1 MTDGAFPESFLWGS
15 ATAAY
20 QIEGGAAE
28 GGRGPSIWDTYS
40 HTPGRVLNGDTGDI
54 AADHYHRFR
63 EDVALIGKLG
73 LDAYRFS
80 TAWPRVQPGGRGPA
94 NPEGLAFYDELV
106 DELLGAGIE
115 PVLTLYHWDLPQELE
130 DAGGWGARD
139 TSYRFA
145 EYATLVAERFGDRVR
160 KWTTLNEPFCSAFLG
175 YASGVHAP
183 GRHEPEVALRAA
195 HHLLLG
201 HGLALRA
208 LRETLPEQ
216 AQISITLNATEFRP
230 LTDSAEDREAQ
241 RRVDAIQNR
250 VFLDPLF
257 RGAYP
262 EDLVRD
268 TAEVTDWAFVE
279 NGDLELI
286 SAPIDQLGIN
296 FYNPSLV
303 AAPLPP
309 GVEDGPR
316 DDGHGASEYSP
327 WVGSEGRVR
336 FVHQEGERTAMG
348 WVVDPTGLTDLLL
361 RIDRDYGPMPM
372 AVTENGA
379 AFEDV
384 PGPDGEV
391 EDPRRIAY
399 LQGHIAAVRDAMAAG
414 VDVRGYFVW
423 SLLDN
428 FEWSYGYSKRFGIV
442 RVDFETGK
450 RVVKA
455 SGHWY
460 RRFVEDDRS
469 GL

>member
-1 MTDGAFPESFLWGS
+1 MSDGVFPESFLWGA

-28 GGRGPSIWDTYS
+28 GGRGPSIWDTFS
-40 HTPGRVLNGDTGDI
+40 HTPGRVLAGDTGDV

-63 EDVALIGKLG
+63 EDVALMGKLG
-73 LDAYRFS
+73 LGAYRFS

-145 EYATLVAERFGDRVR
+145 EYAALAAERFGDRV
-160 KWTTLNEPFCSAFLG
+160 KQWTTLNEPFCSAFLG

-208 LRETLPEQ
+208 LRAALPSQ
-216 AQISITLNATEFRP
+216 AQVSITLNATEFRP
-230 LTDSAEDREAQ
+230 LTESAEDREAQ

-250 VFLDPLF
+250 IFLDPLF

-262 EDLVRD
+262 EDLIED
-268 TAEVTDWAFVE
+268 TAAVTDWSFVE
-279 NGDLELI
+279 PGDLELI
-286 SAPIDQLGIN
+286 SSPIDQLGIN

-303 AAPLPP
+303 AAPLPLRARTGTAPRTSRRGWAARARCGSP
-309 GVEDGPR
+309 GRRASGPR
-316 DDGHGASEYSP
+316 
-327 WVGSEGRVR
+327 WTGSWTPAACPTCCCACTATTGRSR
-336 FVHQEGERTAMG
+336 WR
-348 WVVDPTGLTDLLL
+348 
-361 RIDRDYGPMPM
+361 
-372 AVTENGA
+372 
-379 AFEDV
+379 
-384 PGPDGEV
+384 
-391 EDPRRIAY
+391 
-399 LQGHIAAVRDAMAAG
+399 
-414 VDVRGYFVW
+414 
-423 SLLDN
+423 
-428 FEWSYGYSKRFGIV
+428 
-442 RVDFETGK
+442 
-450 RVVKA
+450 
-455 SGHWY
+455 
-460 RRFVEDDRS
+460 
-469 GL
+469 

>member
-1 MTDGAFPESFLWGS
+1 MSDGVFPESFLWGA

-40 HTPGRVLNGDTGDI
+40 HTPGRVLAGDTGDV

-63 EDVALIGKLG
+63 EDVALMGKLG
-73 LDAYRFS
+73 LRAYRFS

-94 NPEGLAFYDELV
+94 NAEGLAFYDELV

-145 EYATLVAERFGDRVR
+145 EYAAIVAERFGDRV
-160 KWTTLNEPFCSAFLG
+160 KQWTTLNEPFCSSFLG

-208 LRETLPEQ
+208 LREALPEH
-216 AQISITLNATEFRP
+216 AQISITLNATEFRA
-230 LTDSAEDREAQ
+230 LTDSPEDRDAQ

-250 VFLDPLF
+250 IFLDPLF

-262 EDLVRD
+262 EDLIRD
-268 TAEVTDWAFVE
+268 TAAVTDWSFVE
-279 NGDLELI
+279 PGDLELI
-286 SAPIDQLGIN
+286 SAPMDQLGIN

-309 GVEDGPR
+309 GVETGPG
-316 DDGHGASEYSP
+316 DDGHGASEHSP
-327 WVGSEGRVR
+327 WVGSEGAVR
-336 FVHQEGERTAMG
+336 FARQDGERTAMG
-348 WVVDPTGLTDLLL
+348 WVVDPSGLYDLLL
-361 RIDRDYGPMPM
+361 RINTEYGPIPM

-384 PGPDGEV
+384 VGPDGEV
-391 EDPRRIAY
+391 DDPRRIAY
-399 LQGHIAAVRDAMAAG
+399 LQAHIAAVRDALAAG
-414 VDVRGYFVW
+414 VDMRAYFVW

-442 RVDFETGK
+442 RVDFATGK

-460 RRFVEDDRS
+460 RRIVEGNGS

>member
-1 MTDGAFPESFLWGS
+1 MSDGDFPKDFLWGA

-20 QIEGGAAE
+20 QIEGAAAE
-28 GGRGPSIWDTYS
+28 DGRGPSIWDTFS
-40 HTPGRVLNGDTGDI
+40 RTPGKVLNGDTGDV

-63 EDVALIGKLG
+63 EDVALMAKLG
-73 LDAYRFS
+73 LGAYRFS
-80 TAWPRVQPGGRGPA
+80 TAWPRIQPAGRGPA
-94 NPEGLAFYDELV
+94 NAAGLDFYDQLV
-106 DELLGAGIE
+106 DELLGSGIE
-115 PVLTLYHWDLPQELE
+115 PVLTLYHWDLPQALE

-145 EYATLVAERFGDRVR
+145 DYAGLVAERFGDRVK

-201 HGLALRA
+201 HGLALRTLRQA
-208 LRETLPEQ
+208 LPAD
-216 AQISITLNATEFRP
+216 AQLSITLNATEFRP
-230 LTDSAEDREAQ
+230 LTGSPQDADAQ

-250 VFLDPLF
+250 IFLDPLF

-268 TAEVTDWAFVE
+268 TAAVTDWSFVE
-279 NGDLELI
+279 PGDLALI

-309 GVEDGPR
+309 GTEEGPR
-316 DDGHGASEYSP
+316 DDGHGASDFSP
-327 WVGSEGRVR
+327 WVGSEDAVR

-348 WVVDPTGLTDLLL
+348 WVVDATGLSDLLIRL
-361 RIDRDYGPMPM
+361 NREYGPIPM

-379 AFEDV
+379 AFEDEA
-384 PGPDGEV
+384 GPDGEV
-391 EDPRRIAY
+391 DDPRRVAY
-399 LQGHIAAVRDAMAAG
+399 LRDHIAAARDAIAAG
-414 VDVRGYFVW
+414 VDLRGYFVW

-428 FEWSYGYSKRFGIV
+428 FEWGYGYSKRFGIV
-442 RVDFETGK
+442 RVDFATGR

-455 SGHWY
+455 SGRWY
-460 RRFVEDDRS
+460 RRVVEDNGS

>member
-1 MTDGAFPESFLWGS
+1 MSDGVFPESFLWGA

-28 GGRGPSIWDTYS
+28 GGRGPSIWDTFS
-40 HTPGRVLNGDTGDI
+40 HTPGRVLAGDTGDV

-73 LDAYRFS
+73 LGAYRFS

-94 NPEGLAFYDELV
+94 NAEGLAFYDALV

-145 EYATLVAERFGDRVR
+145 EYAAIVAERFGDRV
-160 KWTTLNEPFCSAFLG
+160 KQWTTLNEPFCSSFLG

-208 LRETLPEQ
+208 LRESLPEH
-216 AQISITLNATEFRP
+216 AQVSITLNATEFRA
-230 LTDSAEDREAQ
+230 LTDSPEDRDAQ

-262 EDLVRD
+262 EDLIRD
-268 TAEVTDWAFVE
+268 TAAVTDWSFVE
-279 NGDLELI
+279 PGDLELI

-309 GVEDGPR
+309 GVETGPG
-316 DDGHGASEYSP
+316 DDGHGASEFSP
-327 WVGSEGRVR
+327 WVGSEDAVR
-336 FVHQEGERTAMG
+336 FARQDGERTAMG
-348 WVVDPTGLTDLLL
+348 WVVDPSGLYDLLL
-361 RIDRDYGPMPM
+361 RVNTEYGPIPM

-379 AFEDV
+379 AFEDAV
-384 PGPDGEV
+384 GPDGEV
-391 EDPRRIAY
+391 DDPRRIAY
-399 LQGHIAAVRDAMAAG
+399 LQAHIAAVRDALAAG
-414 VDVRGYFVW
+414 VDMRGYFVW

-442 RVDFETGK
+442 RVDFATGK

-460 RRFVEDDRS
+460 RRIVEGNGS

>member
-1 MTDGAFPESFLWGS
+1 MKDGVFPQDFLWGA

-20 QIEGGAAE
+20 QIEGAAAE
-28 GGRGPSIWDTYS
+28 DGRGPSIWDTFS
-40 HTPGRVLNGDTGDI
+40 RTPGKVANGDTGDV

-63 EDVALIGKLG
+63 DDVALMRELG
-73 LDAYRFS
+73 LGAYRFS
-80 TAWPRVQPGGRGPA
+80 TSWSRVQPGGRGPV
-94 NPEGLAFYDELV
+94 NPAGLAFYDALV

-115 PVLTLYHWDLPQELE
+115 PVLTLYHWDLPQALE
-130 DAGGWGARD
+130 DAGGWGTRD
-139 TSYRFA
+139 TSHWFA
-145 EYATLVAERFGDRVR
+145 DYAALMAERFGDRV
-160 KWTTLNEPFCSAFLG
+160 KQWTTLNEPFCSSFLG
-175 YASGVHAP
+175 YASGIHAP

-208 LRETLPEQ
+208 LRDALPEH
-216 AQISITLNATEFRP
+216 AQLSITVNATEFRP
-230 LTDSAEDREAQ
+230 LTPSAEDAEAQ

-250 VFLDPLF
+250 IFLDPLF
-257 RGAYP
+257 RGSYP
-262 EDLVRD
+262 EDLIRD
-268 TAEVTDWAFVE
+268 TAAITDWSFVE
-279 NGDLELI
+279 PGDLAAI

-309 GVEDGPR
+309 GVESGPG
-316 DDGHGASEYSP
+316 DDGHGASEHSP
-327 WVGSEGRVR
+327 WVGSEDAVR
-336 FVHQEGERTAMG
+336 FVRQDGERTAMG
-348 WVVDPTGLTDLLL
+348 WVVDPSGLYDLLL
-361 RIDRDYGPMPM
+361 RVHRDYGPIPM

-391 EDPRRIAY
+391 DDPRRIGY
-399 LQGHIAAVRDAMAAG
+399 LRDHISAVRDAITAG

-442 RVDFETGK
+442 RVDFATGR

-460 RRFVEDDRS
+460 RRIVESNGS